1 MNLCRGAAG
10 KFPSCCLYLLLSCN
24 FAWSAKINSTSVVP
38 ALVLKDSAFQVL
50 ESHCISCHG
59 PEKQKGDLRLDDF
72 DSSDPVELQ
81 ELFARMSEVV
91 QFREMPPEGSEQPS
105 EVERNTLQRWLGE
118 QLHGEPAKALAEKLK
133 RFEYGNVVSHTDLFS
148 GEYAKVPG
156 STLDRRW
163 LISEYIFNEKINRL
177 LNYEPTR
184 TIYGVTNPV
193 QGYKGTAVFTGVR
206 KLSME
211 ISSVERLRTPFY
223 YPKKLAYD
231 TTARRHSRPDTF
243 SPWSVTPS
251 GLPGIWPLSQ

>member
-24 FAWSAKINSTSVVP
+24 FAWTAKINSTSVVP
-38 ALVLKDSAFQVL
+38 ALVLKDSAHQVL

-72 DSSDPVELQ
+72 DSSDPVDLQ

-91 QFREMPPEGSEQPS
+91 QFREMPPEGSDQPS

-148 GEYAKVPG
+148 GEYAKLPG

-177 LNYEPTR
+177 LNYEPKR

-193 QGYKGTAVFTGVR
+193 QGDSGVHWSPKTEHGNKFRRTITNPFLLPEKVGVR
-206 KLSME
+206 
-211 ISSVERLRTPFY
+211 Y
-223 YPKKLAYD
+223 YGKEAL
-231 TTARRHSRPDTF
+231 TTGHLLTCLLYT
-243 SPWSVTPS
+243 SPSPRDR
-251 GLPGIWPLSQ
+251 G